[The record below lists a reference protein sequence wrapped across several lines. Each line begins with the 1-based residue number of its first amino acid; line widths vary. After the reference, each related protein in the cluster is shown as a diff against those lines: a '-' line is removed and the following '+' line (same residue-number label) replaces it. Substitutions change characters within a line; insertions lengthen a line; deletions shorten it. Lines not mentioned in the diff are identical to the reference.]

1 MQAHADKVACHN
13 IRPLLSLHCQVDILS
28 SGDEVSEVVD
38 FVRQNA
44 VRLLGVEGPRVLP
57 VSSRAAMEAK
67 AAAAA
72 AGDGECTRVGREVRD
87 LVPELAG
94 AEAEGGEC
102 A

>member
-1 MQAHADKVACHN
+1 MQ
-13 IRPLLSLHCQVDILS
+13 PLLSLHCQVDILS
-28 SGDEVSEVVD
+28 SGSEVSEVVD

-72 AGDGECTRVGREVRD
+72 A
-87 LVPELAG
+87 
-94 AEAEGGEC
+94 EGGEC
-102 A
+102 SQLGRQAGVGACLRVTRGWRGA